1 MYKLANGA
9 TYLQEREEMV
19 LWWMN
24 NILKYWPETLTP
36 YIELNSKRNVHLNAK
51 HLAHDIGESLNLWD
65 LGLNKEFLD
74 IIP

>member
-1 MYKLANGA
+1 M
-9 TYLQEREEMV
+9 
-19 LWWMN
+19 
-24 NILKYWPETLTP
+24 ILKYWPETLTP
-36 YIELNSKRNVHLNAK
+36 YIELNSKRNVYLSAK